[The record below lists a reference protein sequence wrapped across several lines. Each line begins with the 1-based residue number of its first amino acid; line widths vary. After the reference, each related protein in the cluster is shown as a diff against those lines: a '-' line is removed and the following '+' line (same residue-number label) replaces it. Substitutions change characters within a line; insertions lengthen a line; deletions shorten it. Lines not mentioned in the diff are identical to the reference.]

1 MHHHTVIMHHVAG
14 HGNGVVSA
22 MMTCIFAE
30 KRNSPMP
37 MRWSGA
43 FLIAVAA
50 TLWGSIGVVVAL
62 LFQQMPQDPLVVGAL
77 RLVIAVPVLWFWH
90 WRVTGQWRIHMP
102 RAHWLIATVGG
113 VAFAGYQV
121 TYFAAIPR
129 IGVAMG
135 VILNICSA
143 PLFTLVLGWL
153 VLGERSTRRQ
163 LGAMA
168 VAIAGVV
175 LVVLANN
182 AATPMLNM
190 GAIAAVGAGL
200 CYSSMAVA
208 SRRIATA
215 YAPATLLTAMFGVA
229 ACILLVCLVGLGR
242 SLVLPTSASWLG
254 VVYLALVPTALSYVL
269 YVRGL
274 QQASATT
281 ATTLTLLEPLTST
294 LCAVMLLAESMVGWA
309 WLGLALAVVSLWV
322 YARPVDSA
330 SAG

>member
-1 MHHHTVIMHHVAG
+1 
-14 HGNGVVSA
+14 
-22 MMTCIFAE
+22 
-30 KRNSPMP
+30 MP
-37 MRWSGA
+37 TRWSGA

-62 LFQQMPQDPLVVGAL
+62 LFQQIPSDPLVIGAL
-77 RLVIAVPVLWFWH
+77 RLVIAVPVLWLWH
-90 WRVTGQWRIHMP
+90 RRVTGQWCIHMP
-102 RAHWLIATVGG
+102 RTHWAIAAIGG
-113 VAFAGYQV
+113 VAFASYQV

-153 VLGERSTRRQ
+153 VLGERSTWRQ
-163 LGAMA
+163 LGAMV

-175 LVVLANN
+175 LVVAANN
-182 AATPMLNM
+182 AVTPVLNV
-190 GAIAAVGAGL
+190 GAIYAVGAGL

-208 SRRIATA
+208 SRRIAHA

-229 ACILLVCLVGLGR
+229 ALILLVGVLGLER
-242 SLVLPTSASWLG
+242 RIALPTSAWYG
-254 VVYLALVPTALSYVL
+254 VVYLALIPTALSYVL

-274 QQASATT
+274 QHASATT

-294 LCAVMLLAESMVGWA
+294 VCAVMLLAEPLVGWA

-322 YARPVDSA
+322 YARPVAPA
-330 SAG
+330 STA